1 MNYSIMAT
9 IEEKMERIKE
19 IAEIEECEIVTMKV
33 EIGMYVKLIGNEENS
48 LISGNEVKEME
59 KIAQFKWISI
69 INKKISAT
77 FFIKY

>member
-19 IAEIEECEIVTMKV
+19 IAKIENCEIKTMKD
-33 EIGMYVKLIGNEENS
+33 EIGMYVDLIGNEENI
-48 LISGNEVKEME
+48 LISRHGFKEME
-59 KIAQFKWISI
+59 KIAQFQWISI
-69 INKKISAT
+69 TNNKISAT

>member
-19 IAEIEECEIVTMKV
+19 IAEIENYEIVTMKV
-33 EIGMYVKLIGNEENS
+33 GIGMYVKLIGNEENS
-48 LISGNEVKEME
+48 LISGYVVKKME

-69 INKKISAT
+69 TNKKISAT